1 MSPLARQAFRV
12 AVGYAALVGVVTLAA
27 LPVSYSL
34 TPASRVT
41 LLHVAAG
48 VVLAVALAQVARAAR
63 RRVEAQAPSAFDRAL
78 VRVEAEPTLPREF
91 RELFDE
97 VRFGRARDGY
107 FQRILW
113 PRLVSLAASRPDAP
127 VLVAPARSRVRRW
140 LGLGPPLSAIR
151 GIIARMEDGRED
163 R

>member
-1 MSPLARQAFRV
+1 MSPLARHALRI
-12 AVGYAALVGVVTLAA
+12 AAGYAALVGIVTLAA

-34 TPASRVT
+34 APSSRAT

-63 RRVEAQAPSAFDRAL
+63 RRVEEQPPSGFDRAL
-78 VRVEAEPTLPREF
+78 VRLEPEPSLPREF

-113 PRLVSLAASRPDAP
+113 PRLLSLAASRPDAP
-127 VLVAPARSRVRRW
+127 ALIQPQRSRLRCW
-140 LGLGPPLSAIR
+140 LGLGPTLSAIR
-151 GIIARMEDGRED
+151 GVIARVED
-163 R
+163 RSE